1 MYGLKSCNYLVFDP
15 VPSNNVSEGWR
26 LGALTRLRKV
36 MFHQDYRTN
45 QYGIFFNSLL
55 NFCYRQLLSLSL
67 SPGKS

>member
-36 MFHQDYRTN
+36 MFHQDYRTEP
-45 QYGIFFNSLL
+45 IWHFF
-55 NFCYRQLLSLSL
+55 
-67 SPGKS
+67 